1 MRPGGLFTRPHLGL
15 IAERGPELLT
25 PSTGPSRG
33 FGLGHSFSIN
43 SSPVINV
50 GPGTD
55 LGDIKAALEEHARTI
70 AQEVRRIIEIDLER
84 EAIV

>member
-1 MRPGGLFTRPHLGL
+1 
-15 IAERGPELLT
+15 
-25 PSTGPSRG
+25 
-33 FGLGHSFSIN
+33 
-43 SSPVINV
+43 VINV